1 MNLNSNF
8 NKHLR
13 DLCDK
18 DMKDLGFSNILDDEE
33 VLANFL
39 AEVEEIIK
47 ISEETFPNKS
57 SRPILVL
64 RVWYRLVPYFNSPIN
79 RNCKSYRITANHIRL
94 DQNKCYTFRTVVF
107 HEETYETYE

>member
-13 DLCDK
+13 DLYDK

-33 VLANFL
+33 MLANFL
-39 AEVEEIIK
+39 EEVEKIIK
-47 ISEETFPNKS
+47 LSEETFPNKS

-64 RVWYRLVPYFNSPIN
+64 RVWYRLVPHFNSTIN
-79 RNCKSYRITANHIRL
+79 GNYKSYRITASHIRL

-107 HEETYETYE
+107 HEETNETYE